1 MLYMD
6 ITFNSFY
13 FSISLLCLFIFLSQF
28 KFQFK
33 SKFSFKNVIFFRL
46 NSNISLQLPV
56 TTHHTHLLQ
65 VKISEISYSEFLAGQ
80 F

>member
-13 FSISLLCLFIFLSQF
+13 FSISLLSLFSFLSQF

-33 SKFSFKNVIFFRL
+33 SKFSFENVIFL
-46 NSNISLQLPV
+46 
-56 TTHHTHLLQ
+56 
-65 VKISEISYSEFLAGQ
+65 G
-80 F
+80 

>member
-13 FSISLLCLFIFLSQF
+13 FSISLRSLFSLSQF

-33 SKFSFKNVIFFRL
+33 SKFSFENVI
-46 NSNISLQLPV
+46 S
-56 TTHHTHLLQ
+56 
-65 VKISEISYSEFLAGQ
+65 
-80 F
+80 